1 MARPRTDKPSARL
14 LRTGAWC
21 PVPGAFIMFSR
32 ILIAN
37 RGEIALRIIRAC
49 RELGV
54 SPVCVYSEADKD
66 APYLK
71 LADEAICIGPGPA
84 KESYLNISR
93 LIAAAEVANVDAIH
107 PGYGFL
113 SERAEFAQVCRDCK
127 IEFIGPTPEAMA
139 RLGDKV
145 ACKKAAKEAG
155 VPVFPGSPDA
165 IDDPEEAA
173 KIAAQIGYPVIIKAA
188 AGGGGRGMRVCHNEI
203 TLLASLKSAGTEAL
217 AAFGNGAVFIEKYL
231 EHAQHVE
238 IQVIGDKHGNAI
250 HLWERNCSVQR
261 RHQKLIEEAPSP
273 GLSREKIRPVCE
285 AAVNLIKLAKYHGA
299 ATCEFLMDEKQDFY
313 MLEVNTRVQVEHP
326 VTEEITG
333 VDIVKTMIRVSAGE
347 RLPYT
352 QDQIKVNG
360 HAIEYRLNA
369 EDPARNFMPQPG
381 RITRWE
387 PAGGPGIRM
396 DTHVVTGYEVPK
408 FYDSMIGKLIVHDDT
423 RELCIAR
430 SLRALKE
437 FRVEPIK
444 TTIPLHQRVLEH
456 SDFQNGGVDIHWL
469 ERLLK

>member
-1 MARPRTDKPSARL
+1 
-14 LRTGAWC
+14 
-21 PVPGAFIMFSR
+21 MFSR
-32 ILIAN
+32 VLIAN

-49 RELGV
+49 RELGIE
-54 SPVCVYSEADKD
+54 SVCVYSEADRE
-66 APYLK
+66 APYLD
-71 LADEAICIGPGPA
+71 LADRKICIGPAPA
-84 KESYLNISR
+84 KESYLNIAR
-93 LIAAAEVANVDAIH
+93 IIAAAEIADVDAIH

-113 SERAEFAQVCRDCK
+113 SERSEFAAACRDCK

-145 ACKKAAKEAG
+145 SCKNAAREAG
-155 VPVFPGSPDA
+155 VPVFPGSPGA
-165 IDDPEEAA
+165 IEDPEEAV
-173 KIAAQIGYPVIIKAA
+173 KVAQKIGYPVIIKAS
-188 AGGGGRGMRVCHNEI
+188 AGGGGRGMRVCHNEA
-203 TLLASLKSAGTEAL
+203 TLRSNLQAASTEAQ

-273 GLSREKIRPVCE
+273 GISRAVIQPVCD

-299 ATCEFLMDEKQDFY
+299 ATCEFLMEEREGKQHFY

-326 VTEEITG
+326 VTEMITG
-333 VDIVKTMIRVSAGE
+333 VDIVKTMIRVAAGE
-347 RLPYT
+347 PLAYK
-352 QDQIKVNG
+352 QGDIKVNG
-360 HAIEYRLNA
+360 HAMECRINA

-381 RITRWE
+381 KITQWE
-387 PAGGPGIRM
+387 PPGGPGVRM
-396 DTHVVTGYEVPK
+396 DTHVVTGYTVPK
-408 FYDSMIGKLIVHDDT
+408 FYDSMVAKLIVHDDSREACMT
-423 RELCIAR
+423 RTA
-430 SLRALKE
+430 RALRE

-444 TTIPLHQRVLEH
+444 TTVPLHLRLMENG
-456 SDFQNGGVDIHWL
+456 DFKKGGVDIHFL